1 MRLVN
6 TSSVSAVEDLEV
18 NDVGL
23 CPSRAFQIRVP
34 VRCGAVEET
43 GSRHMG
49 LRTVL
54 GLVWS

>member
-23 CPSRAFQIRVP
+23 CPARAFQIRVLWKKQ
-34 VRCGAVEET
+34 AVGT
-43 GSRHMG
+43 WG
-49 LRTVL
+49 LGQCL
-54 GLVWS
+54 A

>member
-23 CPSRAFQIRVP
+23 CPARAFQIRVP
-34 VRCGAVEET
+34 VRWCCG
-43 GSRHMG
+43 GNRQ
-49 LRTVL
+49 
-54 GLVWS
+54 